1 MKRSNK
7 FYKILVAVLLALAF
21 LLFVVALGA
30 LLLGCG
36 KTADNFKAFTQAD
49 AFNIRQVITADSAT
63 SRTVMW
69 QSETEEKDAFVEF
82 RLVKAEGVKAGGVK
96 ADGAKA
102 DRTNASEVK
111 ADGAAAKTKIN
122 TQKER
127 INEKFT
133 DNGKTSFVHT
143 VTLQNLQPGTEYE
156 YRLGCGDKRSEWFR
170 LTTAKIIATS
180 NGNITIEQGNNATSK
195 ENATAA
201 QTNATTEQGNAYK
214 ALIFPDSQSANYKS
228 WESVAMPAWQRNQ
241 DARFFI
247 AMGDLVD
254 NGEHAYQWNEW
265 FSRIRPMIT
274 RIPVAPVL
282 GNHETYTS
290 DWKVRLPLAYLHY
303 FQLPEGAP
311 EKYKNQFYSFDYG
324 DVHFVVLN
332 NLMREMEQFQPD
344 MLQEQ
349 LAWFRADMEK
359 TKKKWKI
366 VLMHKDV
373 LRYAFLTRKTPRA
386 EGISEEGE
394 TLMPLF
400 DQYGVDVVLTAHLH
414 TYRNRGRIYN
424 FERSDKGPLYILTG
438 VAGDV
443 RYPNLWKRHSLDVA
457 LAPQPET
464 NNYMVLEADSDNLKF
479 SCYLPDGTKV
489 DEAVVKKFTP

>member
-1 MKRSNK
+1 MKGSNK
-7 FYKILVAVLLALAF
+7 FYRILVVVLLALAF
-21 LLFVVALGA
+21 LVLVMTLGA

-36 KTADNFKAFTQAD
+36 KTADNYKSFSRAD
-49 AFNIRQVITADSAT
+49 AFNIRQVITTDST
-63 SRTVMW
+63 KSRTVMW
-69 QSETEEKDAFVEF
+69 QSETEEKDAFVEY
-82 RLVKAEGVKAGGVK
+82 RLVKSKGVK
-96 ADGAKA
+96 ADG
-102 DRTNASEVK
+102 TNASEVK
-111 ADGAAAKTKIN
+111 ADGTATKANIN
-122 TQKER
+122 TQTER
-127 INEKFT
+127 LNEKFT

-156 YRLGCGDKRSEWFR
+156 YRLGSGDKRSVWFR
-170 LTTAKIIATS
+170 LTTAK
-180 NGNITIEQGNNATSK
+180 G
-195 ENATAA
+195 
-201 QTNATTEQGNAYK
+201 NATTQGSITTEQENAAMAKGNTTTATVNAFK

-228 WESVAMPAWQRNQ
+228 WENVAMPAWQRNQ
-241 DARFFI
+241 DAQFFI
-247 AMGDLVD
+247 SVGDLVD

-265 FSRIRPMIT
+265 FTRIRSMIT
-274 RIPVAPVL
+274 RIPVVPVL

-290 DWKVRLPLAYLHY
+290 DWKVRMPLAYLHY
-303 FQLPEGAP
+303 FQLPEGP
-311 EKYKNQFYSFDYG
+311 PKKYRNQFYSFDYG
-324 DVHFVVLN
+324 DVHFIVLN
-332 NLMREMEQFQPD
+332 NLMREMEQFQPN

-366 VLMHKDV
+366 ILMHKDV
-373 LRYAFLTRKTPRA
+373 LRYGFLTRKTPRT
-386 EGISEEGE
+386 EGISEEGKL
-394 TLMPLF
+394 LMPLF

-424 FERSDKGPLYILTG
+424 FERSEKGPLYILTG

-464 NNYMVLEADSDNLKF
+464 NNYLVLEADSDKLKI

-489 DEAVVKKFTP
+489 DEAVCLMDRSKNYG

>member
-111 ADGAAAKTKIN
+111 ADGAATKAKSF
-122 TQKER
+122 TQKEWL
-127 INEKFT
+127 NEKFT

-170 LTTAKIIATS
+170 LTTA
-180 NGNITIEQGNNATSK
+180 QGNK
-195 ENATAA
+195 
-201 QTNATTEQGNAYK
+201 YK
-214 ALIFPDSQSANYKS
+214 VLIFPDSQSANYKS
-228 WESVAMPAWQRNQ
+228 WEDVAMPAWQRNQ

-373 LRYAFLTRKTPRA
+373 LRYGFLTRKTPRA
-386 EGISEEGE
+386 EGISEEGKL
-394 TLMPLF
+394 LMPLF

-424 FERSDKGPLYILTG
+424 FARSNKGPLYILTG

-457 LAPQPET
+457 MAPQPET
-464 NNYMVLEADSDNLKF
+464 NNYLVMEADSDKLKF

-489 DEAVVKKFTP
+489 DEAVAEK